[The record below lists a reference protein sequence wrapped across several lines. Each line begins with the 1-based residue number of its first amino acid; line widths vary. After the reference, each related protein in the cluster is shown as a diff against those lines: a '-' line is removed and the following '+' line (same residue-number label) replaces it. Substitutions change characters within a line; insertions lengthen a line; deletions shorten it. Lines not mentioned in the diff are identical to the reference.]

1 MLRYEKIIIIIVFM
15 LFVICNEYFIRL
27 MANNKEL

>member
-1 MLRYEKIIIIIVFM
+1 MLRYEKIIIIVFM